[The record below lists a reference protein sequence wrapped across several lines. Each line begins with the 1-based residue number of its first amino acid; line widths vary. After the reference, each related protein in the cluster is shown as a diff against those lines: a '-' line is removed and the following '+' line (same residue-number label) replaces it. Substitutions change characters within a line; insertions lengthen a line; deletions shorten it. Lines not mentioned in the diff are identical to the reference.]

1 MKYKAWLV
9 TIIVFLAGVLFAAGN
24 FKVPPT
30 MVAVLGEMKVSI
42 IMGGWLMSSSALA
55 GIVLALPAGGIMSK
69 IGPKKLGLF
78 ALFCALIGNIVGALA
93 ANFMMLMVGRL
104 IEGIGFGLIGVVAPA
119 IIALCFPA
127 EKRGLPMAIWS
138 VWVGTGMLL
147 IFSATNVIMPL
158 FSWRGVWW
166 FVAILAAIMLVLFAG
181 GVQVPVQVAKA
192 ESVVLKQET
201 AALKPDLPYEGF
213 KSPASWLLS
222 LIFLMF
228 GFGVGAMLTFAPT
241 FMVEEVGMDVVNA
254 NMNTSVMTFGMIS
267 GGILM
272 GFVLN
277 KVKNRSLL
285 LIVSMALSAIF
296 MGLTF
301 EVTSPNLILPFM
313 LIMGLTYSMVPAV
326 IFTISPE
333 AAVSPA
339 TVGIT
344 MGIIVLGQ
352 NLSGFIGPV
361 FIGAIVERGGGAWS
375 AATLPFVVAGIIGV
389 IASVLYGLVMKQR
402 ASDQSSQLSGL
413 LNKKTGA
420 A

>member
-166 FVAILAAIMLVLFAG
+166 FVAILAAIMMVLFAG
-181 GVQVPVQVAKA
+181 GVQVPEVAEA
-192 ESVVLKQET
+192 EPGVLKQET
-201 AALKPDLPYEGF
+201 AALKPALPYEGF

-222 LIFLMF
+222 LIFMMF
-228 GFGVGAMLTFAPT
+228 GFGVGAMMTFAPT
-241 FMVEEVGMDVVNA
+241 FMVEEVGMDVANA
-254 NMNTSVMTFGMIS
+254 NMNTSVITLGMIT

-272 GFVLN
+272 GFILN
-277 KVKNRSLL
+277 KVKNRSFLL
-285 LIVSMALSAIF
+285 VVSMVLTAIF

-313 LIMGLTYSMVPAV
+313 LIMGLIYSMVPAV

-375 AATLPFVVAGIIGV
+375 AATLPLVVAGLIGV
-389 IASVLYGLVMKQR
+389 IASVLYGLVMKKR
-402 ASDQSSQLSGL
+402 ASGQSSQLNGL